1 MKKIASVMLGL
12 AFVLGTVAFA
22 QDAQSSDKMA
32 GQQTTKTKKHKTK
45 KHKKASK
52 TSTDT
57 AAPAPQK

>member
-1 MKKIASVMLGL
+1 MLGL